1 MEKKIQEWCSGASL
15 KDTISFDFFLSWIS
29 SKNAVFYVVTVLLWS
44 IHSWNR
50 FSFKMLLHDGQC
62 YLSGVSFR
70 IGVLTVY
77 QHFSWYS
84 LMWSVTICM
93 FSPPAPPPAITIIW
107 RLQAWSGSI
116 RRIRRLGLNFC
127 LRCFESIT
135 FLICFPRLPS

>member
-44 IHSWNR
+44 IHYWNR

-70 IGVLTVY
+70 IGVLIVY

-93 FSPPAPPPAITIIW
+93 FSPPPPPAITIIW
-107 RLQAWSGSI
+107 RLQVWSGSI

-135 FLICFPRLPS
+135 FLICFPPLPS